1 MVANSL
7 IVSDRIK
14 FDVHDDSNKIS
25 NNFFRHWSSYWFEQ
39 IDIDGYNLLI
49 CNKLFFGMIL
59 NLQVHKNS
67 KLIII
72 YINRIKIIN

>member
-1 MVANSL
+1 MYTM
-7 IVSDRIK
+7 IQIK
-14 FDVHDDSNKIS
+14 FQTIFSDTDQVIDLNNIDS
-25 NNFFRHWSSYWFEQ
+25 
-39 IDIDGYNLLI
+39 YNLLI